1 MKKLNDLEL
10 QNVNGGMTAWAA
22 IGIGMIVTFIA
33 GVLDGLARPLKCH
46 S

>member
-10 QNVNGGMTAWAA
+10 KKIEGGMTAWAA
-22 IGIGMIVTFIA
+22 IGLGLVVTFIA
-33 GVLDGLARPLKCH
+33 GVLDGIARPEKCH